1 MSRTQSWQ
9 KSTKFHEWQTKKQT
23 STSVGLTYIHSPHM
37 PILYVHTLAERASLT
52 WCLCRRI
59 STAMFTC
66 GWAWPARSPFRPI
79 VAAITSLKFIL
90 CTGRLVGY
98 IKRYLWDDNLYP
110 LMGVVRVT

>member
-1 MSRTQSWQ
+1 
-9 KSTKFHEWQTKKQT
+9 
-23 STSVGLTYIHSPHM
+23 
-37 PILYVHTLAERASLT
+37 
-52 WCLCRRI
+52 
-59 STAMFTC
+59 MFTR